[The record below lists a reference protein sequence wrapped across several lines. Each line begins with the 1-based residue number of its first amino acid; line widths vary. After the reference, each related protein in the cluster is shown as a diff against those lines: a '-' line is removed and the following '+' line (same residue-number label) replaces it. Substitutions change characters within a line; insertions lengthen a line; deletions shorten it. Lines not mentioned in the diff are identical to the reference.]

1 MSKFFKIVLL
11 LFFSLQIHAQK
22 RFVAKTS
29 NSPQLYLALGEYE
42 SKIEGFIKE
51 NNIIKVQ
58 YLAEGQ
64 FLGKE
69 PFTFDSIKLRKEIE
83 RAVPNPYENGMAYID
98 LETYL
103 SEIRD
108 LGTQIESFQK
118 SIKLYIDVIQ
128 FAKKMRPNIKW
139 GYYAIPYTTF
149 WNRSEDFYGKLK
161 KIEPL
166 IKECD
171 ILFPSLYVFYDEYD
185 IWVALENKKY
195 VIDNTKEMIKVGQY
209 YNKPVVIFV
218 WHRYHPSNK
227 KFGME
232 SLPEKVFLTH
242 IERIANTTYQGKKV
256 DGIVWWGAD
265 DYFFRQ
271 KEKGVVKEFKGNE
284 KGYKTFNDKVLL
296 AKAKKIKKILDT
308 CN

>member
-1 MSKFFKIVLL
+1 MNKSLKIIII
-11 LFFSLQIHAQK
+11 LFISLQIQAQK
-22 RFVAKTS
+22 KVS
-29 NSPQLYLALGEYE
+29 NSPQLYLSLGEYGNLME
-42 SKIEGFIKE
+42 KFSKD
-51 NNIIKVQ
+51 NNIIKIQ

-69 PFTFDSIKLRKEIE
+69 PYTFDPIKLKNDIE
-83 RAVPNPYENGMAYID
+83 RAVPSSSEAGIAYID
-98 LETYL
+98 LETYI

-108 LGTQIESFQK
+108 KGTQIESFQK

-128 FAKKMRPNIKW
+128 FAKRMRPNIKW
-139 GYYAIPYTTF
+139 GYYAIPHTTY
-149 WNRSEDFYGKLK
+149 WNRNADFYGKLK

-171 ILFPSLYVFYDEYD
+171 ILFPSLYIFYDEYD
-185 IWVALENKKY
+185 NAVTLENEKY
-195 VIDNTKEMIKVGQY
+195 VIENTKEMIKVGQY
-209 YNKPVVIFV
+209 YKKPVIVFV

-242 IERIANTTYQGKKV
+242 IERIATTSYQGKKV

-271 KEKGVVKEFKGNE
+271 KEKGVAKEFKGTD
-284 KGYKTFNDKVLL
+284 KDYKVYNDKIQLV
-296 AKAKKIKKILDT
+296 KAKKIKTVLDT
-308 CN
+308 SN